1 MTKRITLSAGDW
13 IKLSD
18 IPNEQVFNLV
28 KQCFINA
35 GFNDKG
41 GSFAKY
47 SDPDRN
53 FWEAVLLT
61 PRGSHCY
68 AFIESDDNKRQLS
81 LSDVF
86 NSVNGGWCW
95 KDCEYI
101 FITVDG
107 HCTTVAPKL
116 PYGVSRVIDTIKRIP
131 EAPEAIIPPKT
142 SQWWDYEKG
151 CAVGLPPV
159 DTECEYSLSN
169 GRTWYKCK
177 VISQDKLVLD
187 CPHVEDENGNGLQIV
202 NKNAVLFRPLD
213 YKTPKQ
219 IAVDKAFACLSE
231 FRSAE
236 QVLGELYDMG
246 MLQAI

>member
-28 KQCFINA
+28 RQCFVNA
-35 GFNDKG
+35 GFTDLGKYAQWGNRSCHTAVRLG
-41 GSFAKY
+41 GYDTENLIQFTEG
-47 SDPDRN
+47 D
-53 FWEAVLLT
+53 
-61 PRGSHCY
+61 
-68 AFIESDDNKRQLS
+68 RQLS

-86 NSVNGGWCW
+86 NSVNGGLDWWSMDYLHLLSNGKVVFGNKEFC
-95 KDCEYI
+95 I
-101 FITVDG
+101 DG
-107 HCTTVAPKL
+107 SGQVT
-116 PYGVSRVIDTIKRIP
+116 TIKRIQTSS
-131 EAPEAIIPPKT
+131 EAPEAIIPPKV
-142 SQWWDYEKG
+142 SQWWDYENG

-169 GRTWYKCK
+169 GRAWHKCK

-202 NKNAVLFRPLD
+202 NKNAVLFRPLA